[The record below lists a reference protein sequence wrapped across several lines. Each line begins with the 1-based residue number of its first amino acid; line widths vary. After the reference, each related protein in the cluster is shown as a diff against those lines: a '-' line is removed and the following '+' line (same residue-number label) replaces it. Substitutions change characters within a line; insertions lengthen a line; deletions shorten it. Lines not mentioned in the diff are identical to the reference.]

1 VLKGYGRMTGIP
13 DEWLIEMTEDGLGF
27 THVDPDAAAVD
38 TREQQED
45 GRKEELRNAILAVLP
60 PDDPDGM
67 TREDIWE
74 RLPDGVRKN
83 HMRFKSVLE
92 AENGK
97 LWVKSGNGGRSGY
110 RYRRLSLVT
119 HPGEEVGGEE

>member
-1 VLKGYGRMTGIP
+1 VGPEHI
-13 DEWLIEMTEDGLGF
+13 
-27 THVDPDAAAVD
+27 DPDAAAVD

-67 TREDIWE
+67 TRDEIWE

-83 HMRFKSVLE
+83 QVRFKRVLD
-92 AENGK
+92 AECGK
-97 LWVKSGNGGRSGY
+97 LWRKEGSCGKKDPF
-110 RYRRLSLVT
+110 RYWRLEPVT
-119 HPGEEVGGEE
+119 HPGQERAGNKD